1 MARQSGG
8 IRAVPRILYCL
19 FFLIWVIVS
28 AIAYGFCCFIT
39 GIFSKTLAQI
49 IGSAWN
55 RHLLRLARITIQ
67 VKGRERLKSKTC
79 YVFFSN
85 HSSALDIPILYTAI
99 NIPIVF
105 IAKKELFW
113 IPIMGWGMKGMGH
126 IVLDRS
132 NPRKARVALNLAVRR
147 LKKSNFSLVLF
158 PEGTR
163 SVDGKLGEF
172 KQGSFA
178 LALEARV
185 SVVPVAI
192 QKANELLPKKAIMVR
207 SGTVFVTIGD
217 PIDPKGMDKSE
228 LCARVRSEIEKVIC
242 AGK

>member
-8 IRAVPRILYCL
+8 ITAVPRVLYYL
-19 FFLIWVIVS
+19 FLIVWIVVS
-28 AIAYGFCCFIT
+28 VTVYGFCCIVT
-39 GIFSKTLAQI
+39 GIFSKTIAQI

-55 RHLLRLARITIQ
+55 RHLLWLARITIR
-67 VKGRERLKSKTC
+67 VKGRENLRSKTC

-85 HSSALDIPILYTAI
+85 HQSALDIPILYAAI
-99 NIPIVF
+99 RVPLVF

-132 NPRKARVALNLAVRR
+132 NPRKARGALNVAVRR
-147 LKKSNFSLVLF
+147 LKKSSLSLVLF

-163 SVDGKLGEF
+163 SVDGKLGDF

-178 LALEARV
+178 LALEAGV

-192 QKANELLPKKAIMVR
+192 EKANDLLPKKGILIR
-207 SGTVFVTIGD
+207 SGAVIVTIGA
-217 PIDPKGMDKSE
+217 PIDPRGMDKGE
-228 LCARVRSEIEKVIC
+228 LCAKVRSEIEKVIT
-242 AGK
+242 AG